1 MRNSKNVQNA
11 DEDLTKTDETTISST
26 SSKKNYKSNKRNST
40 YYSLKGRIILQNQ
53 EKELSI
59 KKLKEDNKIIKQK
72 KLENKKELNKVESES
87 NNILLKIEN
96 INKEIKNINDMK
108 ETEIIKY
115 NDDSV
120 KIEEDLAEM
129 IRDIEKIKS
138 ENEDLK
144 IIQPNSIKKG
154 AYNDKI
160 LSKKYHEILNEIREN
175 PSKYITESKTY
186 NLSEIFLKL
195 KPSNPIKFSEE
206 SISNII
212 SYLIEEEETKV
223 SIHQK
228 IKK

>member
-1 MRNSKNVQNA
+1 MGNC
-11 DEDLTKTDETTISST
+11 
-26 SSKKNYKSNKRNST
+26 
-40 YYSLKGRIILQNQ
+40 
-53 EKELSI
+53 
-59 KKLKEDNKIIKQK
+59 
-72 KLENKKELNKVESES
+72 
-87 NNILLKIEN
+87 NINRCCKDFAEFIKIE
-96 INKEIKNINDMK
+96 
-108 ETEIIKY
+108 
-115 NDDSV
+115 
-120 KIEEDLAEM
+120 
-129 IRDIEKIKS
+129 

-228 IKK
+228 ERNIKKMINNGNIKKICIFETNTISENLNENLWYFLSQNEDDIEQILSTYYEYIIILCLPLMDEHYRLIFIFYDQA